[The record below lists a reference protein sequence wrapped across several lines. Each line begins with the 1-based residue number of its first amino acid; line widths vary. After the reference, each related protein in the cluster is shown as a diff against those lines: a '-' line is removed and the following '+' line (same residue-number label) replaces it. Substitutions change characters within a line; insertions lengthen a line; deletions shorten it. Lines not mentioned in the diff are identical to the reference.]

1 MFSPQMFV
9 QMLLMQNPNLQPL
22 WNQAQQMVNGK
33 TPEQQKQMVNNLS
46 QEMGITPQQIMNQYS
61 H

>member
-1 MFSPQMFV
+1 
-9 QMLLMQNPNLQPL
+9 
-22 WNQAQQMVNGK
+22 MVNGK